1 MSQYYL
7 IIDRK
12 INLSDYANIYDYIK
26 SVKKN
31 DQVVIKF
38 RSQNKLDKYVIS
50 TLLKD
55 NNFNIIFTDKMN
67 KIGECY
73 IKAMKN

>member
-31 DQVVIKF
+31 DKVFIKF
-38 RSQNKLDKYVIS
+38 KPQNKLDEYVVATI
-50 TLLKD
+50 LKD
-55 NNFNIIFTDKMN
+55 NNFNVIATN
-67 KIGECY
+67 KINKMQEYY